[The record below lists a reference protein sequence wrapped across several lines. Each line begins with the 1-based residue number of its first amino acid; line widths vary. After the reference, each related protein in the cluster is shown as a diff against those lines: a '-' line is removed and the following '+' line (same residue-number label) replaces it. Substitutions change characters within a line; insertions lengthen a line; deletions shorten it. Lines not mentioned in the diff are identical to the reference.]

1 MGMGRRQL
9 IPMMAMV
16 TVLLGS
22 GGCGSGGGL
31 PAVSGPVAPKL
42 ELDAS
47 EMRYTPANIAV
58 AAGDIQVVLHNVGLV
73 HHDLRVENKPRLFAE
88 AVPGKTSTTT
98 WQLGKGRY
106 RIFCSVTG
114 HRAAGMEGILEVR

>member
-1 MGMGRRQL
+1 MERRRL
-9 IPMMAMV
+9 VPVMAMV
-16 TVLLGS
+16 AVLLGS

-31 PAVSGPVAPKL
+31 PAVSGPTSPKL

-47 EMRYTPANIAV
+47 EMRYTPAKIAV
-58 AAGDIQVVLHNVGLV
+58 AAGDITVVLRNVGVV
-73 HHDLRVENKPRLFAE
+73 HHDLRVEDKPRLFAE
-88 AVPGKTSTTT
+88 AVPGQTSTTT

-106 RIFCSVTG
+106 RIYCSVTG